1 MARGA
6 RSKRK
11 QARCTPAEHKRAT
24 SHRKAEAKYVRKN
37 LNKHRKA
44 ARDYYHK
51 NKAKIKA
58 RRKLAKTKKHQAELK
73 AKRSRYGGSKRGRP
87 REC

>member
-11 QARCTPAEHKRAT
+11 QHRCSPAEHKKAA
-24 SHRKAEAKYVRKN
+24 SHRKAEAKYVKKN

-44 ARDYYHK
+44 ALDYYHR
-51 NKAKIKA
+51 NKAKIKQ
-58 RRKLAKTKKHQAELK
+58 RRKLARTAKHKAELA
-73 AKRSRYGGSKRGRP
+73 AKRRKYGGNRGRP